1 MQTHSRANLLPYLTC
16 FITRLNL
23 KGSFLRLAILVGIST
38 LVSPSIST
46 AQSPPELVAP
56 QGPAWI
62 RPERPMGWTITFRYA
77 NSPKPPAVEERPLKI
92 TVTAVGTRSL
102 QTIRYAKTGF
112 NIWAAEGYS
121 FMVDPETGGFEMHPI
136 AKPLSPT
143 EEAPVSSATA
153 AGVPEPEPAAEST
166 DWTALAEFDW
176 VKSNLFQGSIKMGN
190 DLLHVYALLPEE
202 MLAARLAAATAARPI
217 AGRPAAPAAKAP
229 PAPKW
234 PAGTIGGLPL
244 RPDIKVVA
252 VDANTRR
259 PRYLQLGEDIRE
271 YVFTIPNETNLE
283 LPAPI
288 QKRLK
293 AMGL

>member
-16 FITRLNL
+16 LITRLNL

-38 LVSPSIST
+38 LISPSIST

-62 RPERPMGWTITFRYA
+62 RPERPMGWSITFRYA

-102 QTIRYAKTGF
+102 ETVRYAKTGF

-121 FMVDPETGGFEMHPI
+121 FMVDPETGGFEMRSSAMPS
-136 AKPLSPT
+136 SPSDVT
-143 EEAPVSSATA
+143 PVSTSPSD
-153 AGVPEPEPAAEST
+153 PELAAEFQ
-166 DWTALAEFDW
+166 DWVGLHEFDW
-176 VKSNLFQGSIKMGN
+176 VKSDLFQGSIKMGN

-234 PAGTIGGLPL
+234 PAGPIGGLPL

>member
-1 MQTHSRANLLPYLTC
+1 MSNHMQTHSLANLM
-16 FITRLNL
+16 TRLNL
-23 KGSFLRLAILVGIST
+23 TRVYLRLAILLGLCVIALPST
-38 LVSPSIST
+38 ST

-77 NSPKPPAVEERPLKI
+77 NSPKPPAEEERPVKI
-92 TVTAVGTRSL
+92 TVMAVGTRSL
-102 QTIRYAKTGF
+102 ETIRYAKIGF
-112 NIWAAEGYS
+112 NIWSAEGYS
-121 FMVDPETGGFEMHPI
+121 FMVDPETGGFEMRS
-136 AKPLSPT
+136 SPMPSSPADA
-143 EEAPVSSATA
+143 APVLTNPSD
-153 AGVPEPEPAAEST
+153 PEVAAEFQ
-166 DWTALAEFDW
+166 DWVGLKEFDW
-176 VKSNLFQGSIKMGN
+176 VKSDLFQGTIKLGN
-190 DLLHVYALLPEE
+190 ELLHVYALLPEE
-202 MLAARLAAATAARPI
+202 MLAARLAAATAARPV
-217 AGRPAAPAAKAP
+217 AGRPTAPVARP

-234 PAGTIGGLPL
+234 PAGPIGGLPL

-271 YVFTIPNETNLE
+271 YVFTIPNEANLE

>member
-1 MQTHSRANLLPYLTC
+1 MQTHSLANLM
-16 FITRLNL
+16 TRLNL
-23 KGSFLRLAILVGIST
+23 TRVYLRLAILLGLCVIALPST
-38 LVSPSIST
+38 SK

-77 NSPKPPAVEERPLKI
+77 NSPKPPAEEERPVKI
-92 TVTAVGTRSL
+92 TVMAVGTRSL
-102 QTIRYAKTGF
+102 ETIRYAKIGF
-112 NIWAAEGYS
+112 NIWSAEGYS
-121 FMVDPETGGFEMHPI
+121 FMVDPETGGFEMRS
-136 AKPLSPT
+136 SPMPSSPADA
-143 EEAPVSSATA
+143 APVLTNPSD
-153 AGVPEPEPAAEST
+153 PEVAAEFQ
-166 DWTALAEFDW
+166 DWVGLKEFDW
-176 VKSNLFQGSIKMGN
+176 VKSDLFQGTIKLGN
-190 DLLHVYALLPEE
+190 ELLHVYALLPEE
-202 MLAARLAAATAARPI
+202 MLAARLAAATAARPV
-217 AGRPAAPAAKAP
+217 AGRPTAPVARP

-234 PAGTIGGLPL
+234 PAGPIGGLPL

-271 YVFTIPNETNLE
+271 YVFTIPNEANLE

>member
-1 MQTHSRANLLPYLTC
+1 MSKHMQTHSLANLM
-16 FITRLNL
+16 TRLNL
-23 KGSFLRLAILVGIST
+23 TRVYLRLAILLGLCVIALPST
-38 LVSPSIST
+38 ST

-77 NSPKPPAVEERPLKI
+77 NSPKPPAEEERPVKI
-92 TVTAVGTRSL
+92 TVMAVGTRSL
-102 QTIRYAKTGF
+102 ETIRYAKIGF
-112 NIWAAEGYS
+112 NIWSAEGYS
-121 FMVDPETGGFEMHPI
+121 FMVDPETGGFEMRS
-136 AKPLSPT
+136 SPMPSSPADA
-143 EEAPVSSATA
+143 APVLTNPSD
-153 AGVPEPEPAAEST
+153 PEVAAEFQ
-166 DWTALAEFDW
+166 DWVGLKEFDW
-176 VKSNLFQGSIKMGN
+176 VKSDLFQGTIKLGN
-190 DLLHVYALLPEE
+190 ELLHVYALLPEE
-202 MLAARLAAATAARPI
+202 MLAARLAAATAARPV
-217 AGRPAAPAAKAP
+217 AGRPTAPVARP

-234 PAGTIGGLPL
+234 PAGPIGGLPL

-271 YVFTIPNETNLE
+271 YVFTIPNEANLE

>member
-1 MQTHSRANLLPYLTC
+1 MQTHSKATRLPHLTC
-16 FITRLNL
+16 LVTRLIL
-23 KGSFLRLAILVGIST
+23 KGDFFRFAIFVGLAL
-38 LVSPSIST
+38 LVSPSSST
-46 AQSPPELVAP
+46 AQSLPEPVAP

-77 NSPKPPAVEERPLKI
+77 NPPTPPAVEERPLKI

-102 QTIRYAKTGF
+102 QTIRYARTGF
-112 NIWAAEGYS
+112 NIWEAEGYS

-136 AKPLSPT
+136 PRPLAPT

-153 AGVPEPEPAAEST
+153 AGVPEPEPTAESV
-166 DWTALAEFDW
+166 DWVALTEFNW

-217 AGRPAAPAAKAP
+217 AGRPAAPVAKAP

-234 PAGTIGGLPL
+234 PAGPIGGLPL

-271 YVFTIPNETNLE
+271 YVFTIPNEANLE